1 MFKCPSCT
9 QKCPLKVIKSHQNPK
24 DMEIKKQGFLHVQ
37 VAHMTQG
44 RSSILWS
51 LFLVLLVK
59 VRCCYPRV
67 ILSFH
72 PWLYTSLGCLLERQV
87 LWWKLEMGKKKK
99 KKAMIRLETIS
110 LNSFK
115 RVEEVSLSFPCR
127 ERQHIQQRAIAWAP
141 NIFTEMNHPIFGL
154 LPGGF
159 SEDSLS
165 HSSRGA

>member
-1 MFKCPSCT
+1 
-9 QKCPLKVIKSHQNPK
+9 
-24 DMEIKKQGFLHVQ
+24 
-37 VAHMTQG
+37 
-44 RSSILWS
+44 
-51 LFLVLLVK
+51 
-59 VRCCYPRV
+59 
-67 ILSFH
+67 
-72 PWLYTSLGCLLERQV
+72 
-87 LWWKLEMGKKKK
+87 
-99 KKAMIRLETIS
+99 MIRLETIS